1 MTETSIAPARRK
13 TRRRH
18 LLPRVLSDV
27 LIVLATALALAVAVD
42 DPMQRVG
49 ALAVLAVVAGLVIAA
64 RPRRRRRRP

>member
-1 MTETSIAPARRK
+1 
-13 TRRRH
+13 
-18 LLPRVLSDV
+18 VLSDV